1 MLDLLLLALF
11 LEFLFSGFV
20 FLDFQLSEVM
30 FAHLLHM
37 LLSIFLFL
45 GFPGGSA
52 VVQQEFGEK
61 VDRIVRLRLV
71 RL

>member
-11 LEFLFSGFV
+11 FDFLFSSFM

-30 FAHLLHM
+30 FAHLLYM

-45 GFPGGSA
+45 GFSGGSA
-52 VVQQEFGEK
+52 VVQ
-61 VDRIVRLRLV
+61 
-71 RL
+71 